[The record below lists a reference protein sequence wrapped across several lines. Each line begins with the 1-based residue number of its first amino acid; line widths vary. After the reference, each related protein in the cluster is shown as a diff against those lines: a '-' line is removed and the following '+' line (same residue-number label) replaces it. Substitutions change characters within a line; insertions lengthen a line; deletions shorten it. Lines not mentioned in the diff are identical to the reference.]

1 MLHIWIIFVEITK
14 LLLCKIRFRIFA
26 ICRNVMRSFQCTSGL
41 MFIYQNSA
49 VSITGT
55 SPKSI
60 YISYSILFNTKS
72 SLSLGLVRSA
82 KKADFIRMKAW
93 WLEKN
98 YRSFEEQTE
107 QVLNHTHKLCHC
119 LVTRIYHF

>member
-1 MLHIWIIFVEITK
+1 MIHIWIIFVIITK
-14 LLLCKIRFRIFA
+14 LFLCQIKFRIFA
-26 ICRNVMRSFQCTSGL
+26 ICRNVLRSFQCTSGL
-41 MFIYQNSA
+41 MFISQNSA
-49 VSITGT
+49 VSIT

-60 YISYSILFNTKS
+60 YISYSILLSTKIK